1 MANLKYPII
10 EGKKK
15 CGKCGEI
22 KDIKEFY
29 KHKNFYRSYCK
40 LCQNKSTQAHR
51 NNPVNKEKWKGYS
64 KNRYNKPGVREEKY
78 RTYHLRLIKIK
89 KQAVEYKGGKCVK
102 CGYNKC
108 LSALEFHHINPL
120 EKDKL
125 LNSRGINRRKS
136 FKLLKV
142 ELDKC
147 VLVCANCHREIHSNY
162 E

>member
-1 MANLKYPII
+1 M
-10 EGKKK
+10 
-15 CGKCGEI
+15 
-22 KDIKEFY
+22 
-29 KHKNFYRSYCK
+29 
-40 LCQNKSTQAHR
+40 
-51 NNPVNKEKWKGYS
+51 
-64 KNRYNKPGVREEKY
+64 
-78 RTYHLRLIKIK
+78 RLIKIK